1 MTMKQKKKVTFLD
14 IAQKTGY
21 SKTTISRYFN
31 QPDSLTVETQDII
44 AKALEELDYHENK
57 LARVLANGK
66 TEIIGILVPD
76 LHMHY
81 YAELLSSIL
90 DTTENHN
97 YKFMIFPEKESIA
110 SEQELLN
117 ELMAYNVEGLLVISR
132 TIPSS
137 SLANLPIPVVT
148 IERED
153 QYVNSVNTDN
163 YLGGLLAT
171 QALIDCGC
179 ETVFHINNPL
189 KKNNPGY
196 GRIRGYEK
204 VVKDNAIN
212 HKEFIIETNDS
223 YSKLIPVME
232 NIVKQ
237 IEIDYSNIKKG
248 IFVSNDTYAN
258 VLINVLI
265 RKYGTLP
272 DDWKIVG
279 FDDSPISSEAI
290 IPFSTIRQHISEISQ
305 AAIDLLV
312 EQMEERKKR
321 HPNIDETLHHITI
334 PVSLIKRETTK

>member
-1 MTMKQKKKVTFLD
+1 MKQKKKVTFLD

-31 QPDSLTVETQDII
+31 QPDSLTIETQDII

-179 ETVFHINNPL
+179 ETVFHINKPL

-196 GRIRGYEK
+196 G
-204 VVKDNAIN
+204 
-212 HKEFIIETNDS
+212 
-223 YSKLIPVME
+223 
-232 NIVKQ
+232 
-237 IEIDYSNIKKG
+237 
-248 IFVSNDTYAN
+248 
-258 VLINVLI
+258 
-265 RKYGTLP
+265 
-272 DDWKIVG
+272 
-279 FDDSPISSEAI
+279 
-290 IPFSTIRQHISEISQ
+290 
-305 AAIDLLV
+305 
-312 EQMEERKKR
+312 
-321 HPNIDETLHHITI
+321 
-334 PVSLIKRETTK
+334 